1 MIEFKVSMEVKKHL
15 GINYDFKRD
24 ENNEIYVL
32 CTMKDKV
39 DDIVKS
45 YEEFIGENVKI
56 YASPGA
62 PNSVLNKKK
71 GKHII

>member
-24 ENNEIYVL
+24 ENNDIYAL
-32 CTMKDKV
+32 YTMKDKV
-39 DDIVKS
+39 NDIVKS

-56 YASPGA
+56 
-62 PNSVLNKKK
+62 
-71 GKHII
+71 